1 MITYKYYMQITL
13 QILEESFMHDKND
26 EHKIAIYQSLC
37 ILLEEPCVETFQSL
51 TDDFQKYWFEREP
64 EFVKYFLDYYL
75 NRKGKCNA
83 EIMIL
88 VPNMWKRH

>member
-1 MITYKYYMQITL
+1 MI
-13 QILEESFMHDKND
+13 KND

-83 EIMIL
+83 
-88 VPNMWKRH
+88 KK